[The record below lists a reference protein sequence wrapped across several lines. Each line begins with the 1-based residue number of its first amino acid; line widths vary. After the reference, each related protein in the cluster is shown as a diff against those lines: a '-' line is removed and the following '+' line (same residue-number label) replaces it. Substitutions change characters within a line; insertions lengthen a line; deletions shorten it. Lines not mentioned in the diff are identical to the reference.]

1 MSSIKRLGDRNTF
14 PSFISTLPDPLL
26 FKKNRFPL
34 SHKVVSLHETFTY
47 SSGLKNS
54 TLERVSLILRI
65 LLFTYVFQ
73 YLHFLVRE
81 MLWWTRKDLA
91 KDYISGFRKLI
102 YQTYFATKSQNF
114 AFQAGGGSKKFH
126 FKHGFKNS
134 ICHKNLSGTAFEVDD

>member
-14 PSFISTLPDPLL
+14 PSFIPTLPDPLV

-54 TLERVSLILRI
+54 TLESLFNFEDLIIHLC
-65 LLFTYVFQ
+65 FQ

-91 KDYISGFRKLI
+91 KDYISGFRKLT